1 MTREGALLVMVAVA
15 VALLALGV
23 IAWRRRSR
31 RDGGLAAPF
40 GEATAE
46 AVERLRTS
54 GLYVATTRHDEPL
67 ERLAIR
73 GLGFRARVDVTVT
86 DRGVA
91 LDLVGQPRMFLA
103 VDRIDGID
111 LANTAIDRV
120 VESGGLVRIAWRSDH
135 ADGSAQTVDSYLR
148 PQDGSAQGLAAAIT
162 AILPPSTPG
171 AAEQTSSTS
180 TGNAA

>member
-1 MTREGALLVMVAVA
+1 MTREGALLVMIAVA
-15 VALLALGV
+15 VGLLALGV
-23 IAWRRRSR
+23 VAWRRRSR

-40 GEATAE
+40 GEAPTDARE
-46 AVERLRTS
+46 QVRSS
-54 GLYVATTRHDEPL
+54 GFYVATTRHDDAL

-73 GLGFRARVDVTVT
+73 GLGFRSRLDVTVT

-103 VDRIDGID
+103 LERISGVD

-120 VESGGLVRIAWRSDH
+120 VEAGGLVRIAWLANRSD
-135 ADGSAQTVDSYLR
+135 GSTEIVDSYLR
-148 PQDGSAQGLAAAIT
+148 PQDELASALAAAIS
-162 AILPPSTPG
+162 ALLPPSTPT
-171 AAEQTSSTS
+171 ATDQTSTTS